1 MKKEET
7 ERKYTALGAAI
18 LGLLGLLA
26 VRNVFRD
33 GKHLIKAAV
42 FRYLPVASLL
52 VVLKKKWE
60 AYHG

>member
-1 MKKEET
+1 MKDWKEHEY
-7 ERKYTALGAAI
+7 RALGAAI
-18 LGLLGLLA
+18 LGLFGLIA

-33 GKHLIKAAV
+33 GKHLLKAVV
-42 FRYLPVASLL
+42 FRYLPIAGLL

>member
-1 MKKEET
+1 MKDWN
-7 ERKYTALGAAI
+7 EREYTALGAVI
-18 LGLLGLLA
+18 LGALGLLA

-42 FRYLPVASLL
+42 FRYLPMAGLL
-52 VVLKKKWE
+52 IVLKKKWE